1 LSLHVLLIG
10 ANHTSAPVALR
21 ERLAI
26 SGDALSDA
34 LSRFGQSNGHG
45 PTLLPEGIIL
55 STCNRLEIYA
65 VAEDIDRGYAALV
78 EFLSQDRAVPV
89 EEFAASL
96 YVKFDADAA
105 THLAR
110 VACGLDSLVVG
121 EPQILGQVTAAYQA
135 ALDQGAT
142 GPVLNAL
149 FQHAIQAGKRAHTET
164 PIGQNAASVPAAA
177 ALLAERALNGLPGRQ
192 VLVLGAG
199 EMGQAAARALLG
211 RGVTGIVVAN
221 RTYER
226 ALKLAC
232 ELGGEA
238 LAWERRGEGLARA
251 DIVITATNA
260 PQAVLTPGQVT
271 AAMAQRPAR
280 PLFIVD
286 IAVPRDADPAVADI
300 PGVHLFDID
309 DLECVVQDNIEARQ
323 QAIPRV
329 AAIADA
335 EASAFLSW
343 FRALEAVP
351 TIADLRQRAKA
362 LEAQEVE
369 KALRRLGNLS
379 DQERAVVQ
387 VLAHR
392 LVNKLLHEPT
402 VRLKYHA
409 AQGDAYLYTGVV
421 RELFGLEGGS
431 QTSKVKRQASGLPNA
446 NPDV

>member
-1 LSLHVLLIG
+1 LSLHILLIG

-26 SGDALSDA
+26 SGNALSDA
-34 LSRFGQSNGHG
+34 LSRFGQTNGHG

-65 VAEDIDRGYAALV
+65 VAEDLDRGHAALV
-78 EFLSQDRAVPV
+78 EFLSQNRGVTVD
-89 EEFAASL
+89 EFAPSI
-96 YVKFDADAA
+96 YVKFDADAVI
-105 THLAR
+105 HLAR

-135 ALDQGAT
+135 ALSQCAT

-164 PIGQNAASVPAAA
+164 PIGQNATSVPSAAA
-177 ALLAERALNGLPGRQ
+177 ILADQALNGLSGRE

-199 EMGQAAARALLG
+199 EMGHAAARALLG
-211 RGVTGIVVAN
+211 RGVSGIVVAN

-238 LAWERRGEGLARA
+238 IAWERRGEGLARA

-260 PQAVLTPGQVT
+260 PQAVLTPELVA

-286 IAVPRDADPAVADI
+286 IAVPRDADPAVAAI

-309 DLECVVQDNIEARQ
+309 DLECVVKDNIEARQ
-323 QAIPRV
+323 QAIPHV
-329 AAIADA
+329 EAIADA

-343 FRALEAVP
+343 FRALEATP
-351 TIADLRQRAKA
+351 TITDLRQRAEA
-362 LEAQEVE
+362 LKEQELD

-402 VRLKYHA
+402 IRLKYHA
-409 AQGDAYLYTGVV
+409 AQGDGTLYAGVV
-421 RELFGLEGGS
+421 RELFGLEAGN
-431 QTSKVKRQASGLPNA
+431 QTSNVKRQTSRLPGV

>member
-1 LSLHVLLIG
+1 
-10 ANHTSAPVALR
+10 
-21 ERLAI
+21 
-26 SGDALSDA
+26 LSDA

-65 VAEDIDRGYAALV
+65 AAEDIDQGYAALV
-78 EFLSQDRAVPV
+78 ELLSQNRGVPV
-89 EEFAASL
+89 EEFAPSL

-105 THLAR
+105 SHLAR

-135 ALDQGAT
+135 ALSQGAT

-164 PIGQNAASVPAAA
+164 PISQHATSIPAAA
-177 ALLAERALNGLPGRQ
+177 AILAEQALNGLEGRE
-192 VLVLGAG
+192 VLVMGAG
-199 EMGQAAARALLG
+199 EMGEASARALLG

-238 LAWERRGEGLARA
+238 IAWERRSEGLARA

-260 PQAVLTPGQVT
+260 PQAILTSEQVA
-271 AAMAQRPAR
+271 AAMAQRPER

-286 IAVPRDADPAVADI
+286 IAVPRDADPAVANI
-300 PGVHLFDID
+300 FGVHLFNID
-309 DLECVVQDNIEARQ
+309 DLECVVRDNIEARQ
-323 QAIPRV
+323 QAIPHV
-329 AAIADA
+329 VAIAEA
-335 EASAFLSW
+335 EAGAFLSW
-343 FRALEAVP
+343 FRALEATP
-351 TIADLRQRAKA
+351 TIADLRQRAEA
-362 LEAQEVE
+362 LKAQELD

-409 AQGDAYLYTGVV
+409 AQGDGYLYTGVV
-421 RELFGLEGGS
+421 RELFGLEVGGS
-431 QTSKVKRQASGLPNA
+431 QKP
-446 NPDV
+446 